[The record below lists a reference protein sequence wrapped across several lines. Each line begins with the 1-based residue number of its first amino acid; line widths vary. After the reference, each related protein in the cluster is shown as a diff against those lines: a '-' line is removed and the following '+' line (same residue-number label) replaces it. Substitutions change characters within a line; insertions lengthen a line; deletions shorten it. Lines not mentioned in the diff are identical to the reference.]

1 MQGWS
6 GGQSRQ
12 TAGVRL
18 LNPQNKNGIYHMGFL
33 KGLRFQKRVSILPGV
48 RVNLSKSGA
57 SASLGPRGADVNIGP
72 HGVTTDAGIPG
83 TGISYR
89 QKVGKGR
96 GLMGVLAVMAGLGV
110 WAFQH
115 VDKISKVIAPA
126 HQMTAPT
133 LSTASS
139 TEPTA
144 SSTEPTASST
154 DMSTAGEN
162 IRFVHRGGSILR
174 DEPKTSGHLLKKE
187 MKGAEVILLSES
199 DGWAKVTD
207 ANITGYMRASV
218 LGTAPPQ

>member
-1 MQGWS
+1 
-6 GGQSRQ
+6 
-12 TAGVRL
+12 
-18 LNPQNKNGIYHMGFL
+18 MGFL
-33 KGLRFQKRVSILPGV
+33 KGLRFQKRVSVLPGV

-96 GLMGVLAVMAGLGV
+96 GLMGILAVLAGLGV

-115 VDKISKVIAPA
+115 VDKIGKVITPA
-126 HQMTAPT
+126 HQMAAPT
-133 LSTASS
+133 AAL
-139 TEPTA
+139 
-144 SSTEPTASST
+144 PTASST

-174 DEPKTSGHLLKKE
+174 DEPKASGHLLKKE
-187 MKGAEVILLSES
+187 MKGAQVLLLSES

-207 ANITGYMRASV
+207 DNITGYMRASV